1 MRVRTPTVLQME
13 AAECGAVALGIV
25 LAYHGRFVPLEELR
39 AACGVS
45 RDGSKASNIV
55 KAAKRYG
62 LVGRGYKK
70 ELEKLKGVA
79 LPFIVFWNFNHYLVV
94 EGFSKK
100 RVWLNDPA
108 AGRRNMSWDEFDQS
122 FTGVVLTFE
131 KTPEFEKGGRRASL
145 WEGLYRRLRGNRISL
160 LYVLLAALALVVP
173 NIAVPAFARVFV
185 DRILVDGLHDW
196 LRPLLIVM
204 SLAAIAIAAITW
216 LQQSALL
223 KMEMS
228 LSLSGSGQFFRHVL
242 RLPMEFFAQRDS
254 GDIAQRVGINDTVA
268 AALSG
273 ELATN
278 GFAILLIGFYAALM
292 FQYNVTLTWIG
303 IGIAVLNLSV
313 LRYVSRRRADANRRL
328 QQDRGKLAGTATGGL
343 LVIETLKSSG
353 ADDFFARWAGFQAKV
368 FNAEQELSASSLALS
383 GIPPILA
390 ALNAAAIIGIGG
402 INVMNGV
409 LTMGMLLAFQ
419 MLMLTFEQPVNRV
432 LEFGQRFQELR
443 ANVARLDDFL
453 RYQEDPNIDSGITLD
468 TLTLDTPGAVR
479 RLDGHLELRAVTF
492 GYSRLEKA
500 LIEGFSLSLKPGQRV
515 AIVGPSG
522 SGKSTI
528 AKLVSGLYAPW
539 AGEILYD
546 GRPRNQIPR
555 LVLNQAV
562 AMVDQDIFLFAGTI
576 RQNLTMWDETI
587 AERVIVEAARDA
599 SIHDEI
605 NTRPGGYEYQVEEG
619 GRNFSGGERQR
630 LEIARALVSN
640 PKLLVLDEGTSAL
653 DPKTEKTVN
662 DNLRRRGCA
671 CLILAHRLSTIRDCD
686 EIIVLSQGQVVE
698 RGTHEE
704 MIGRDGPYARLVSG
718 GEVPA

>member
-13 AAECGAVALGIV
+13 AAECGAAALGIM
-25 LAYHGRFVPLEELR
+25 LAWHGRFVPLEELR

-45 RDGSKASNIV
+45 RDGSKASSIV

-70 ELEKLKGVA
+70 EIEKLKGLA
-79 LPFIVFWNFNHYLVV
+79 LPFVVFWNFNHYLVV
-94 EGFSKK
+94 EGIGGK

-108 AGRRNMSWDEFDQS
+108 SGPRKVSWDEFDQS

-131 KTPEFEKGGRRASL
+131 KTPEFEKGGKRASV
-145 WEGLYRRLRGNRISL
+145 WEALARRLRGNWIGL
-160 LYVLLAALALVVP
+160 LYVLLATLALVGP
-173 NIAVPAFARVFV
+173 GIAVPAFARVFI
-185 DRILVDGLHDW
+185 DRVLIGGLHDW
-196 LRPLLIVM
+196 LRPLLIAM

-223 KMEMS
+223 KIEMR
-228 LSLSGSGQFFRHVL
+228 LSLSGSAQFFRHVL

-254 GDIAQRVGINDTVA
+254 GDIGQRVDINDTVA
-268 AALSG
+268 TTLSG

-278 GFAILLIGFYAALM
+278 VFGILLIGFYAALM

-303 IGIAVLNLSV
+303 IGMAVFNLSA

-353 ADDFFARWAGFQAKV
+353 ADDFFARWAGFHTRV
-368 FNAEQELSASSLALS
+368 FNAEQELSASALALS
-383 GIPPILA
+383 GISPVLA

-402 INVMNGV
+402 VNVMNGV

-419 MLMLTFEQPVNRV
+419 MLMVTFENPVNRV
-432 LEFGQRFQELR
+432 LGLGQRFQELR

-453 RYQEDPNIDSGITLD
+453 RYKEDPNIDSEI
-468 TLTLDTPGAVR
+468 TLDTPGAIR
-479 RLDGHLELRAVTF
+479 QLDGHLELRAVTF
-492 GYSRLEKA
+492 GYSRLDKA

-539 AGEILYD
+539 AGEIFYD
-546 GRPRNQIPR
+546 GKPRNEIPR
-555 LVLNQAV
+555 LVLNQSV

-599 SIHDEI
+599 CIHDEI

-671 CLILAHRLSTIRDCD
+671 CLIMAHRLSTIRDCD
-686 EIIVLSQGQVVE
+686 EIIMLERGQVVE

-704 MIGRDGPYARLVSG
+704 MIGRDGPYAKLVSG
-718 GEVPA
+718 GELPA

>member
-1 MRVRTPTVLQME
+1 ME
-13 AAECGAVALGIV
+13 AAECGAAALGIM
-25 LAYHGRFVPLEELR
+25 LGWHGRFVPLEELR

-55 KAAKRYG
+55 RAAKRYG

-70 ELEKLKGVA
+70 ELEKLKGLA
-79 LPFIVFWNFNHYLVV
+79 LPFVVFWNFNHYLVV
-94 EGFSKK
+94 EGIGKR

-108 AGRRNMSWDEFDQS
+108 SGRRKVSWEEFDQS

-131 KTPEFEKGGRRASL
+131 KTPDFEKGGKRASV
-145 WEGLYRRLRGNRISL
+145 WEALSRRLHGNGINL
-160 LYVLLAALALVVP
+160 VYLLLATLALIGP
-173 NIAVPAFARVFV
+173 GIAVPALARAFV
-185 DRILVDGLHDW
+185 DRILIGGLHDW
-196 LRPLLIVM
+196 LRPLLIAM

-223 KMEMS
+223 KMEMR
-228 LSLSGSGQFFRHVL
+228 LSLSGSAQFFWHVL
-242 RLPMEFFAQRDS
+242 RLPMEFFAQRDT
-254 GDIAQRVGINDTVA
+254 GDIGQRVGINDAVA
-268 AALSG
+268 TALSG

-278 GFAILLIGFYAALM
+278 VFGILLIGFYAALM

-303 IGIAVLNLSV
+303 IGMAVLNLSV

-353 ADDFFARWAGFQAKV
+353 ADDFFARWAGFHTKV

-383 GIPPILA
+383 GIPPVLA

-402 INVMNGV
+402 ISVMNGV

-419 MLMLTFEQPVNRV
+419 MLMMTFENPVNRV
-432 LEFGQRFQELR
+432 LGLGQRFQELR

-453 RYQEDPNIDSGITLD
+453 RYQEDPNIDSEVTEAD
-468 TLTLDTPGAVR
+468 LDTPGAIR
-479 RLDGHLELRAVTF
+479 QLDGHLELRAVTF

-500 LIEGFSLSLKPGQRV
+500 LIEGLSLNLKPGQRV
-515 AIVGPSG
+515 AVVGPSG

-528 AKLVSGLYAPW
+528 AKLVSGLYTPW

-546 GRPRNQIPR
+546 GKPRREIPR
-555 LVLNQAV
+555 LLLNQSV
-562 AMVDQDIFLFAGTI
+562 AMVDQDIFLFSGTI

-599 SIHDEI
+599 CIHDEI
-605 NTRPGGYEYQVEEG
+605 NTRPGGYECQVEEG

-671 CLILAHRLSTIRDCD
+671 CLIMAHRLSTIRDCD
-686 EIIVLSQGQVVE
+686 EIIVLERGQVVE

-704 MIGRDGPYARLVSG
+704 MIGRDGPYARLLSG
-718 GEVPA
+718 GELPA

>member
-1 MRVRTPTVLQME
+1 ME
-13 AAECGAVALGIV
+13 AAECGAAALCIV
-25 LAYHGRFVPLEELR
+25 LSYHGRFVPLEEMR
-39 AACGVS
+39 AACAVS

-70 ELEKLKGVA
+70 ELEKLKGLA

-94 EGFSKK
+94 EGFGKR

-108 AGRRNMSWDEFDQS
+108 SGPRKVSWDEFDQS

-131 KTPEFEKGGRRASL
+131 KTPEFEKGGKRASL
-145 WEGLYRRLRGNRISL
+145 WGALSRRLRGNRISL
-160 LYVLLAALALVVP
+160 LYIALATLALVVP
-173 NIAVPAFARVFV
+173 TIAVPVFARVFV
-185 DRILVDGLHDW
+185 DRILVGGLHDW
-196 LRPLLIVM
+196 LRPLLIAM
-204 SLAAIAIAAITW
+204 SIAAIAIAAITW

-228 LSLSGSGQFFRHVL
+228 LSLSGSAQFFRHVL

-254 GDIAQRVGINDTVA
+254 GDISQRVGINDTVA
-268 AALSG
+268 TVLSG

-278 GFAILLIGFYAALM
+278 AVGILLIGFYAALM

-303 IGIAVLNLSV
+303 IVIAALNLSV

-328 QQDRGKLAGTATGGL
+328 QQDRGKLAGTAAGGL

-368 FNAEQELSASSLALS
+368 FNAEQELSASSLALT
-383 GIPPILA
+383 GIPPLLA

-402 INVMNGV
+402 LNVMNGM

-419 MLMLTFEQPVNRV
+419 MLMLRFEDPVNRV
-432 LEFGQRFQELR
+432 LGLGQRFQDLR
-443 ANVARLDDFL
+443 SNVARLDDSL
-453 RYQEDPNIDSGITLD
+453 RYEEDPGIDSEVTLE
-468 TLTLDTPGAVR
+468 TPGAVR
-479 RLDGHLELRAVTF
+479 RLDGQLELRAVTF

-500 LIEGFSLSLKPGQRV
+500 LIEAFSLTLKPGQRV

-522 SGKSTI
+522 SGKSTV
-528 AKLVSGLYAPW
+528 AKLVSGLYDPW

-546 GRPRNQIPR
+546 GRPRNLIPR

-587 AERVIVEAARDA
+587 PERVIVEAARDA
-599 SIHDEI
+599 CIHDEI

-630 LEIARALVSN
+630 LEIARALVSS

-662 DNLRRRGCA
+662 DNLSRRGCA
-671 CLILAHRLSTIRDCD
+671 CLIMAHRLSTIRDCD
-686 EIIVLSQGQVVE
+686 EIIVLSQGQVIE
-698 RGTHEE
+698 RGTHDE
-704 MIGRDGPYARLVSG
+704 MIGRGGPYAKLVSG
-718 GEVPA
+718 GSVSGGELPA

>member
-13 AAECGAVALGIV
+13 AAECGAAALGIV
-25 LAYHGRFVPLEELR
+25 LSYHGRFVPLEELR

-62 LVGRGYKK
+62 LIGRGFKK
-70 ELEKLKGVA
+70 ELGKLKGMA
-79 LPFIVFWNFNHYLVV
+79 LPFVVFWNFNHYLVV

-100 RVWLNDPA
+100 KVWLNDP
-108 AGRRNMSWDEFDQS
+108 GTGPRKISWDEFDQS

-131 KTPEFEKGGRRASL
+131 KTPEFEKGGRKASL
-145 WEGLYRRLRGNRISL
+145 GDALFRRLRGNKISL
-160 LYVLLAALALVVP
+160 LYITLATLALVVP
-173 NIAVPAFARVFV
+173 TIAVPVFARVFV
-185 DRILVDGLHDW
+185 DRILVDGLRDW
-196 LRPLLIVM
+196 LRPLLIAM
-204 SLAAIAIAAITW
+204 SLAAIAVAAITW

-228 LSLSGSGQFFRHVL
+228 LSLSSSGQFFRHVL

-254 GDIAQRVGINDTVA
+254 GDIGQRVGINDSVA
-268 AALSG
+268 TALSG

-278 GFAILLIGFYAALM
+278 VAGMLLIGFYAALM

-313 LRYVSRRRADANRRL
+313 LRYVSRRRIDANRRL
-328 QQDRGKLAGTATGGL
+328 EQDRGKLAGTAAGGL

-383 GIPPILA
+383 GIPPVLA
-390 ALNAAAIIGIGG
+390 ALNGAAIIGIGG
-402 INVMNGV
+402 VNVMDGV

-419 MLMLTFEQPVNRV
+419 MLMLSFEGPVTRV
-432 LEFGQRFQELR
+432 LGLGQGFQELR

-453 RYQEDPNIDSGITLD
+453 GYKEDPGIDSEV
-468 TLTLDTPGAVR
+468 TLDTPGAIR
-479 RLDGHLELRAVTF
+479 RLDGQLELRAVTF
-492 GYSRLEKA
+492 GYSRLDKA
-500 LIEGFSLSLKPGQRV
+500 LLENFSLNLKPGQRV

-522 SGKSTI
+522 SGKSTV
-528 AKLVSGLYAPW
+528 AKLVSGLYDPW

-546 GRPRNQIPR
+546 GRPRREIPR

-587 AERVIVEAARDA
+587 PERVIVEAARDA
-599 SIHDEI
+599 GIHDEI

-630 LEIARALVSN
+630 LEIARALVAN
-640 PKLLVLDEGTSAL
+640 PKLLLLDEATSAL
-653 DPKTEKTVN
+653 DPKTEKVVN
-662 DNLRRRGCA
+662 DNLRRRGCV
-671 CLILAHRLSTIRDCD
+671 CLIMAHRLSTIRDCD
-686 EIIVLSQGQVVE
+686 EIIVLEQGQVVE
-698 RGTHEE
+698 RGTHDE
-704 MIGRDGPYARLVSG
+704 MIGRGGPYARLVGG
-718 GEVPA
+718 GELPA

>member
-13 AAECGAVALGIV
+13 AAECGAAALGMV
-25 LAYHGRFVPLEELR
+25 LSYHGRFVPLEELR
-39 AACGVS
+39 AACGIS

-55 KAAKRYG
+55 KAAKGYG
-62 LVGRGYKK
+62 LGAKGFKK
-70 ELEKLKGVA
+70 ELEDLKGLA
-79 LPFIVFWNFNHYLVV
+79 LPFIVFWNFNHFLVV
-94 EGFSKK
+94 EGFSKR
-100 RVWLNDPA
+100 RVWLNDPS
-108 AGRRNMSWDEFDQS
+108 AGPRKISWEEFDQS

-131 KTPEFEKGGRRASL
+131 KTPEFETGGKRVSL
-145 WEGLYRRLRGNRISL
+145 WDGLARRLRGNRVSL
-160 LYVLLAALALVVP
+160 LYIMLATLALVAP
-173 NIAVPAFARVFV
+173 GIAVPAFARVFV
-185 DRILVDGLHDW
+185 DRILVGGLHDW
-196 LRPLLIVM
+196 LRPLLIAM
-204 SLAAIAIAAITW
+204 SLGAIAVAVITW

-228 LSLSGSGQFFRHVL
+228 LSLSGSAQFFWHVL

-254 GDIAQRVGINDTVA
+254 GDIGQRVGINDTVA
-268 AALSG
+268 TALSG

-278 GFAILLIGFYAALM
+278 VAGMLLIGLYAALM
-292 FQYNVTLTWIG
+292 FQYNVMLTWIG

-313 LRYVSRRRADANRRL
+313 LRYVSRRRTDANRRL

-343 LVIETLKSSG
+343 LAIETLKSSG
-353 ADDFFARWAGFQAKV
+353 ADDFFARWAGFHTKV

-390 ALNAAAIIGIGG
+390 ALNGAAIIGIGG
-402 INVMNGV
+402 LNVMNGV

-432 LEFGQRFQELR
+432 LGMGQRFQELR

-453 RYQEDPNIDSGITLD
+453 RYQEDPNIDSKVDLE
-468 TLTLDTPGAVR
+468 TPGAAR
-479 RLDGHLELRAVTF
+479 QLDGHLELRSVTF
-492 GYSRLEKA
+492 GYSRLEKP
-500 LIEGFSLSLKPGQRV
+500 LIEGFSLNLKPGQRV

-528 AKLVSGLYAPW
+528 AKLVSGLNAPW

-546 GRPRNQIPR
+546 GKPRGEIPR

-599 SIHDEI
+599 CIHDEI
-605 NTRPGGYEYQVEEG
+605 NTRPGGYEYQVQEG

-653 DPKTEKTVN
+653 DPKTEKMVN
-662 DNLRRRGCA
+662 DNLHRRGCA
-671 CLILAHRLSTIRDCD
+671 CLIMAHRLSTIRDCD
-686 EIIVLSQGQVVE
+686 EIIVLSQGRVVE

-704 MIGRDGPYARLVSG
+704 MIGRDGPYAQLVSG
-718 GEVPA
+718 GVFPA